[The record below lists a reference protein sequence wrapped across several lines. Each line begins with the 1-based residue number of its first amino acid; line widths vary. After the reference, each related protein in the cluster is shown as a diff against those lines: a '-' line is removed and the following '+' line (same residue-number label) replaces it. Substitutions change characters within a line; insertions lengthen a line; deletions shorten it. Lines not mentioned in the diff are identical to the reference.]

1 MNPSLRISTEEK
13 LKMKQENGS
22 LKNQRILLNNHLQL
36 YSNGDLRSSKSSDV
50 DDIKSVIKLNAL
62 NGHAESPKIKI

>member
-1 MNPSLRISTEEK
+1 
-13 LKMKQENGS
+13 MKQENGS

-62 NGHAESPKIKI
+62 NGHTESPKIKI